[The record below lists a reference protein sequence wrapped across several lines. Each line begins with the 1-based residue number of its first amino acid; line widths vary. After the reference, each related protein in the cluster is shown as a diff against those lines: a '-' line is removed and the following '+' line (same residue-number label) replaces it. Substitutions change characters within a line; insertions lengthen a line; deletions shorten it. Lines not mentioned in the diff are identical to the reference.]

1 MKANWT
7 QGLDEKEAKRIRDEF
22 AGSRYLLDRLIIIL
36 ETFEKESI
44 KKTRSEK
51 IFSLP
56 SWKDKVAN
64 ELGVQRALARIIE
77 HIKE

>member
-7 QGLDEKEAKRIRDEF
+7 TGLDETEAARIRSEF
-22 AGSRYLLDRLIIIL
+22 EGSRYLLDRLIIIL

>member
-1 MKANWT
+1 MKAIWT
-7 QGLDEKEAKRIRDEF
+7 QGLDDKEATRIRSEF
-22 AGSRYLLDRLIIIL
+22 EGSRYLFDRLIYIL
-36 ETFEKESI
+36 EKFDKESI